1 MITPAKKQNLY
12 EEVSRQIIKMIS
24 DGTWKPEEK
33 ILGEVELSRQFEVS
47 RNSIRESIK
56 ALELVGI
63 LESRTGIGTFVAK
76 NAMTNINNMDLSNLI
91 EWESSLVELLEAR
104 LIVEPGL
111 TYLAAKNATPE
122 DIEALEVI
130 ISNGKKALAE
140 KNYTFDLGFE
150 FHTYVFKMSR
160 NRILINLM
168 ESITDS
174 LIVTRGKVFY
184 QHLNEYILNS
194 ELDEH
199 EAMLNCIKNKD
210 AVTAKNLMHR
220 HIENSLNM
228 VKSSD
233 AYDESEL

>member
-12 EEVSRQIIKMIS
+12 EEVSRQIINMIS

-33 ILGEVELSRQFEVS
+33 ILGEMELSKQFEVS

-63 LESRTGIGTFVAK
+63 LESRTGIGTFVSRQAIG
-76 NAMTNINNMDLSNLI
+76 NINNMHLSNLI
-91 EWESSLVELLEAR
+91 EYESTLVELLETR

-111 TYLAAKNATPE
+111 VFLAAKHATPE
-122 DIEALEVI
+122 GIQELEQIIEL
-130 ISNGKKALAE
+130 GKQAVAE
-140 KNYTFDLGFE
+140 KNYTFDLGFK
-150 FHTYVFKMSR
+150 FHKQVFSMSN

-168 ESITDS
+168 ESITES
-174 LIVTRGKVFY
+174 LIVTRGKVFF

-199 EAMLNCIKNKD
+199 IAMLNCIKNKD

-233 AYDESEL
+233 SYDESEI